1 MTTKVSHAHAHS
13 ALVSALRNAGMT
25 EDQTHVL
32 IKALDHYML
41 AGFGHVAV
49 EEKAD
54 ADAVKEQ
61 AKADAKTEKEAKAEA
76 AHLSHGAK
84 HG

>member
-13 ALVSALRNAGMT
+13 ALTSAFRNAGMT
-25 EDQTHVL
+25 AVQTIEL

-49 EEKAD
+49 EEKAE
-54 ADAVKEQ
+54 ADAAKEH
-61 AKADAKTEKEAKAEA
+61 AKAEAKAEKEHA
-76 AHLSHGAK
+76 RHG
-84 HG
+84 